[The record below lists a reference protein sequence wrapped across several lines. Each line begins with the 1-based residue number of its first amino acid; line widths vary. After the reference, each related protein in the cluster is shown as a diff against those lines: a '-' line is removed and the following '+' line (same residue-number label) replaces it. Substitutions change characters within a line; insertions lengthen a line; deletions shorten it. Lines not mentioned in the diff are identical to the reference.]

1 MGGPYQ
7 IPRNYKGESRI
18 LLVFS
23 TKALIYTAV
32 AGGFGMLFYTLFNAM
47 KLKMLGIGF
56 VVLFAFIGFA
66 IGTFKIPENNKN
78 SFMSKAGG
86 ENIDTIIIRWIK
98 FKMKHNRIYVYK
110 DKEVETNGK

>member
-18 LLVFS
+18 LLIFS
-23 TKALIYTAV
+23 KKALIYTAI
-32 AGGFGMLFYTLFNAM
+32 GGGIGLLFFSVFKSLN
-47 KLKMLGIGF
+47 LKMLGLII
-56 VVLFAFIGFA
+56 VLFFASVGFS
-66 IGTFKIPENNKN
+66 IGTFKIPENSRNT
-78 SFMSKAGG
+78 FLAKAGG

-110 DKEVETNGK
+110 DREVETNGK